1 MEKKPCSLVGF
12 GIPFIK
18 EFPGILEVGLL
29 TPRNIRRNL
38 PRRLAN
44 FHGNEYI
51 EQIKSKFREPIDQFH
66 HLCEILIRHAVT
78 ILMMSRELKTAG
90 DLHRSFILR
99 FTMFFSLYV
108 VVTLE
113 RRLRKAVHYK
123 NSDGVPV
130 LPRWPHINDSKCFDC
145 HHSCTLFAMLDFCS
159 ELAFCFGEWI
169 FDVSHAKITID
180 DMEQKVVSLN
190 FVDWLLEVS
199 IFKEFFKGIG
209 DLGFPEIVS
218 ADYNLNIELSR
229 VIGNLHYE
237 YEAVAV
243 DQIEEGK
250 KIRIEKAD
258 FKKSGSWSLLK
269 DLLDDDLRKGIPIKK
284 SKYGKHQPQTLKK
297 ILRKKATDKRSP
309 RTQYAKI
316 AESIKHVVN
325 KVHTFKLDIPHQKI
339 DYHHSG

>member
-1 MEKKPCSLVGF
+1 MEKKLCGLVGF
-12 GIPFIK
+12 DIVFIK

-38 PRRLAN
+38 PEKLAN
-44 FHGNEYI
+44 FNGNGYI
-51 EQIKSKFREPIDQFH
+51 EQIKSQFTEPINQFH
-66 HLCEILIRHAVT
+66 HLAEICIRHAVT
-78 ILMMSRELKTAG
+78 ILMISRELKTAD
-90 DLHRSFILR
+90 DLWRSFVLR
-99 FTMFFSLYV
+99 FTMFFNLYL

-113 RRLRKAVHYK
+113 RRLRGAVHYK

-130 LPRWPHINDSKCFDC
+130 LPRWPHIKNSKCFDSY
-145 HHSCTLFAMLDFCS
+145 HSSTLFAMLDFCS
-159 ELAFCFGEWI
+159 ELAFCFGEWL
-169 FDVSHAKITID
+169 FDVSHAKITIN
-180 DMEQKVVSLN
+180 DMKQKVVSLK
-190 FVDWLLEVS
+190 FLDWLLEVS

-218 ADYNLNIELSR
+218 ADYNLNIELRR

-237 YEAVAV
+237 CEAAAV

-250 KIRIEKAD
+250 KVRVDKAD
-258 FKKSGSWSLLK
+258 FKKSGSWNLLK

-284 SKYGKHQPQTLKK
+284 SKYGKHQPQTLKR
-297 ILRKKATDKRSP
+297 ILRKKAADKKNP